1 MKDLNT
7 LKTKRNDLLQ
17 QRADALESATEK
29 YSAGDMTGY
38 NADMETVKGYNT
50 QLETLDGLI
59 SEKEKSFGEEI
70 FLGTRGSGQRSAK
83 AGGTL
88 VDAIRGTEKYAN
100 AWLESVRKG
109 ISLDKGVGIQS
120 MAPLYEAERAMK
132 ALSIGGGDTPG
143 EDGGFL
149 VPIDF
154 ETKVNE
160 RMKEYVDLSALVT
173 VERVSVNDGWR
184 VYDTTGTRTALT
196 KVDEL
201 EKINPGKQPSF
212 KRIDYHCS
220 KYADKLI
227 ISNELMADASSLI
240 TYLAGWW
247 APKFVMTK
255 NGLILALL
263 NALPFSALA
272 GATDAEQIKALKTIL
287 NTGLNTAHAKRA
299 TILTNSFGF
308 NAMDNWADST
318 GRPMLVP
325 DPKGGDF
332 SRFKGRP
339 VQYADADLIPAI
351 ESGEANYNPFYVGDF
366 KSFCTLY
373 LRQGT
378 RIRSTDIGG
387 DAWDTDTTEVR
398 CTCRMD
404 CKQVDGDAVKFTG
417 IKANE

>member
-1 MKDLNT
+1 MNDLNK

-17 QRADALESATEK
+17 QRADALDAATKK
-29 YSAGDMTGY
+29 YSDGDMTGY
-38 NADMETVKGYNT
+38 NADMEKVKGYNT
-50 QLETLDGLI
+50 QLETLAGLI
-59 SEKEKSFGEEI
+59 AETEKSFGDDV
-70 FLGTRGSGQRSAK
+70 FTPGDGANRAAKSGL
-83 AGGTL
+83 TL
-88 VDAIRGTEKYAN
+88 VDTIRGTEKYAS

-109 ISLDKGVGIQS
+109 ISPDKGAGIQS
-120 MAPLYEAERAMK
+120 LSPLYEAERAMK

-154 ETKVNE
+154 DTKVNE
-160 RMKEYVDLSALVT
+160 LMKEYVDLSTLVT
-173 VERVSVNDGWR
+173 VEPVNVNDGWR

-196 KVDEL
+196 KVDEMG
-201 EKINPGKQPSF
+201 KITAGKQPSF
-212 KRIDYHCS
+212 KRIAYHCS

-247 APKFVMTK
+247 APKLVMTK
-255 NGLILALL
+255 NDLILKLL
-263 NALPFSALA
+263 NALPFAALA
-272 GATDAEQIKALKTIL
+272 GDTDADQIKALKTLL

-299 TILTNSFGF
+299 TILTNAFGY
-308 NAMDNWADST
+308 NAMDNWADSN
-318 GRPMLVP
+318 GRPILVP
-325 DPKGGDF
+325 DPKTGDF

-339 VQYADADLIPAI
+339 VQYADADLIPAVTSSNTSYVPI
-351 ESGEANYNPFYVGDF
+351 YVGDF
-366 KSFCTLY
+366 KSFATLY

-404 CKQVDGDAVKFTG
+404 CKEIDSAAVKFSG
-417 IKANE
+417 IKAAE

>member
-1 MKDLNT
+1 MNDLNK

-17 QRADALESATEK
+17 QRADALDAATKK
-29 YSAGDMTGY
+29 YSDGDMTGY
-38 NADMETVKGYNT
+38 NADMEKVKGYNT
-50 QLETLDGLI
+50 QLETLAGLI
-59 SEKEKSFGEEI
+59 AETEKSFGDDGFI
-70 FLGTRGSGQRSAK
+70 PGDGTKRAAKSGL
-83 AGGTL
+83 TL
-88 VDAIRGTEKYAN
+88 VDTIRSTEKYAN

-109 ISLDKGVGIQS
+109 ISIDKGVGIQS
-120 MAPLYEAERAMK
+120 LAPLYDAERAMK

-154 ETKVNE
+154 DTKVNE
-160 RMKEYVDLSALVT
+160 LMKEYVDLSTLVT
-173 VERVSVNDGWR
+173 VERVNVNDGWR

-196 KVDEL
+196 KVDEMG
-201 EKINPGKQPSF
+201 KITAGKQPSF
-212 KRIDYHCS
+212 KRIAYHCS

-247 APKFVMTK
+247 APKLVMTK
-255 NGLILALL
+255 NDLILKLL
-263 NALPFSALA
+263 NALPFAALA
-272 GATDAEQIKALKTIL
+272 GDTDADQIKALKTLL

-299 TILTNSFGF
+299 TILTNAFGY
-308 NAMDNWADST
+308 NAMDNWADSN
-318 GRPMLVP
+318 GRPILVP
-325 DPKGGDF
+325 DPKTGDF

-339 VQYADADLIPAI
+339 VQYADADLIPAVTSSNTSYVPI
-351 ESGEANYNPFYVGDF
+351 YVGDF
-366 KSFCTLY
+366 KSFATLY

-404 CKQVDGDAVKFTG
+404 CKEIDSAAVKFSG
-417 IKANE
+417 IKAAE

>member
-1 MKDLNT
+1 MNDLNK

-17 QRADALESATEK
+17 QRADALDAATKK
-29 YSAGDMTGY
+29 YSDGDMTGY
-38 NADMETVKGYNT
+38 NADMEKVKGYNT
-50 QLETLDGLI
+50 QLETLAGLI
-59 SEKEKSFGEEI
+59 AETEKSFGDDV
-70 FLGTRGSGQRSAK
+70 FTPGDGAKRAAKSGL
-83 AGGTL
+83 TL
-88 VDAIRGTEKYAN
+88 VDTIRGTEKYAS

-109 ISLDKGVGIQS
+109 ISPDKGAGIQS
-120 MAPLYEAERAMK
+120 LSPLYEAERAMK

-154 ETKVNE
+154 DTKVNE
-160 RMKEYVDLSALVT
+160 LMKEYVDLSTLVT
-173 VERVSVNDGWR
+173 VEPVNVNDGWR

-196 KVDEL
+196 KVDEMG
-201 EKINPGKQPSF
+201 KITAGKQPSF
-212 KRIDYHCS
+212 KRIAYHCS

-247 APKFVMTK
+247 APKLVMTK
-255 NGLILALL
+255 NDLILKLL
-263 NALPFSALA
+263 NALPFAALA
-272 GATDAEQIKALKTIL
+272 GDTDADQIKALKTLL

-299 TILTNSFGF
+299 TILTNAFGY
-308 NAMDNWADST
+308 NAMDNWADSN
-318 GRPMLVP
+318 GRPILVP
-325 DPKGGDF
+325 DPKTGDF

-339 VQYADADLIPAI
+339 VQYADADLIPAVTSSATSYVPI
-351 ESGEANYNPFYVGDF
+351 YVGDF
-366 KSFCTLY
+366 KSFATLY

-387 DAWDTDTTEVR
+387 DAWATDTTEVR

-404 CKQVDGDAVKFTG
+404 CKEIDSAAVKFSG
-417 IKANE
+417 IKAAE